1 MLDGIEVFADA
12 LADTSESGDEKR
24 REIRS
29 ANLLGK
35 PVAQECVVKAF
46 VRLTGPPT
54 NMTAEQACGRLN
66 RLPWSISEENLQS
79 VWQRVLWSGGV
90 DGKVVT
96 KNRRLATE
104 LIAYLAGEHLSEDAI
119 DELRTDYRAQFPEDE
134 RSGRDLPE
142 RD

>member
-1 MLDGIEVFADA
+1 M
-12 LADTSESGDEKR
+12 SE
-24 REIRS
+24 RS
-29 ANLLGK
+29 
-35 PVAQECVVKAF
+35 
-46 VRLTGPPT
+46 GPPT
-54 NMTAEQACGRLN
+54 NLPAEDACDRLN

-104 LIAYLAGEHLSEDAI
+104 LIAYLAGERLSEDAI
-119 DELRTDYRAQFPEDE
+119 DELREDYRTQFLEDE